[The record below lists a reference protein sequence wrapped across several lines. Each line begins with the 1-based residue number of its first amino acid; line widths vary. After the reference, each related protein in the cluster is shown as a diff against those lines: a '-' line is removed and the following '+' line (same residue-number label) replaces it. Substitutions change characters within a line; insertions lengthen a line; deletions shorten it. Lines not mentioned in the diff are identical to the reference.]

1 MTSIKLVDTETYRSD
16 KVLTWVTSGPCT
28 DMKGIL
34 YINIDPPALSY
45 ILPWEDSE
53 KLPTDV

>member
-1 MTSIKLVDTETYRSD
+1 MDTETYRSD